1 MQGSHTHIPGTNHVP
16 RGYIVAAILSL
27 LSMVPLCLVL
37 ALALL
42 FFYVST
48 FRSMCAVPNMA
59 VFCSSLTSW
68 FPGMSLTYFLSDL
81 EMVPVVPIIT
91 GITLVFTFHMRCI
104 SIVRS
109 LYFKI
114 FSASFLITF
123 LSPGIATSINMHVLF
138 SLSQIIMSGLL
149 LEISLLLLFLSLVT
163 GLFFLVL
170 LLNQRW
176 SPPLRLQA
184 SHRSTFPFIIIIII
198 YTLGTHPALNFD
210 YYRHKFA
217 CALHAN

>member
-1 MQGSHTHIPGTNHVP
+1 MPGSHTNIPETNHVL

-27 LSMVPLCLVL
+27 LFMLPLFPVP

-48 FRSMCAVPNMA
+48 FRSMCAVPNMT
-59 VFCSSLTSW
+59 VFCSSLASW
-68 FPGMSLTYFLSDL
+68 FPGISLMYFLNDL
-81 EMVPVVPIIT
+81 EMVPVSPIIT
-91 GITLVFTFHMRCI
+91 GITLIFIFHMHCV

-149 LEISLLLLFLSLVT
+149 LGT
-163 GLFFLVL
+163 GLSVC
-170 LLNQRW
+170 
-176 SPPLRLQA
+176 
-184 SHRSTFPFIIIIII
+184 T
-198 YTLGTHPALNFD
+198 
-210 YYRHKFA
+210 
-217 CALHAN
+217 C